1 MALRTTDLG
10 GPNPGPLQPP
20 VTVRIEYG
28 PPFRMSPLVSDV
40 PLMPPFTALVR
51 CPQGAVR
58 HADQSLLN
66 GPHIPCREPP
76 VHAER
81 AQVED
86 PIPFDATRQVHEW
99 VHVREDEIPD
109 RAEHRFATV
118 EAGIPRSRYRA
129 ILGAAAEQQDDVVE
143 VVLRFHVG
151 EDGRISVLLQD
162 RRRTQCAFEAMD
174 LVRPDDAA
182 KRVKRLSVFRSEE
195 HTSELQSPDHLV
207 CRLLLE

>member
-1 MALRTTDLG
+1 
-10 GPNPGPLQPP
+10 
-20 VTVRIEYG
+20 
-28 PPFRMSPLVSDV
+28 
-40 PLMPPFTALVR
+40 
-51 CPQGAVR
+51 VR
-58 HADQSLLN
+58 HADQSLLD

-162 RRRTQCAFEAMD
+162 CRSAQCTFEAMD
-174 LVRPDDAA
+174 FVRPDDAA
-182 KRVKRLSVFRSEE
+182 KRVKGLSMLFTIVG
-195 HTSELQSPDHLV
+195 
-207 CRLLLE
+207 

>member
-1 MALRTTDLG
+1 MALRTPDLG
-10 GPNPGPLQPP
+10 GPNPCPLEPS
-20 VTVRIEYG
+20 VAVRIEDG
-28 PPFRMSPLVSDV
+28 SPFRMSPLVSDV
-40 PLMPPFTALVR
+40 PVMPPLIALVR

-66 GPHIPCREPP
+66 GPHIPCRQSP

-118 EAGIPRSRYRA
+118 EAGIPRSGYRA
-129 ILGAAAEQQDDVVE
+129 LLGAGAEQEGDVVE
-143 VVLRFHVG
+143 VVLRVAVVR
-151 EDGRISVLLQD
+151 DGRVSGVLW
-162 RRRTQCAFEAMD
+162 
-174 LVRPDDAA
+174 
-182 KRVKRLSVFRSEE
+182 
-195 HTSELQSPDHLV
+195 
-207 CRLLLE
+207 